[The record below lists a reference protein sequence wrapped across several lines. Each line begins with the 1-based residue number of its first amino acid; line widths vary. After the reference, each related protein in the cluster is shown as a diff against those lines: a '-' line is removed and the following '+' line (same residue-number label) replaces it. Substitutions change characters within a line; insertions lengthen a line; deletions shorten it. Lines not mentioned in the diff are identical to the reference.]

1 MNPEVLDKV
10 TQYIDSIAASL
21 GVAAAHVYETMTRQ
35 MVVEGVVYS
44 AILTLLLIGATVGGV
59 KLIKL
64 TTTRWET
71 IYRNDWEA
79 PVIIGWVT
87 GGLGYVILSTV
98 VVLVVPESVMKI
110 FNPEYF
116 VIRDILSV
124 IKGAA

>member
-87 GGLGYVILSTV
+87 GGLGYVILSIV
-98 VVLVVPESVMKI
+98 VVLVVPESAMKI

-124 IKGAA
+124 IKGAV